1 MAEKQKAFLGT
12 GWNFPVRTDPLTGR
26 IMTVSQEEDIVQAIR
41 IILSTRPGERI
52 MQPEFGCDLYQY
64 VFGNIHKEEII
75 QIQQCVREAL
85 RKWEPRIIETEVQ
98 VDTSRL
104 ATGVLLLEIRY
115 RVRVTNTPYN
125 LVFPYYIREGI

>member
-12 GWNFPVRTDPLTGR
+12 GWFFPVQADPQTGR
-26 IMTVSQEEDIVQAIR
+26 IMTVSQEEDIAQAIR

-64 VFGNIHKEEII
+64 VFGNIQKDEII
-75 QIQQCVREAL
+75 QIQQCVQEAL
-85 RKWEPRIIETEVQ
+85 RKWEPRIIETEVH

-104 ATGVLLLEIRY
+104 SAGVLLLEIRY